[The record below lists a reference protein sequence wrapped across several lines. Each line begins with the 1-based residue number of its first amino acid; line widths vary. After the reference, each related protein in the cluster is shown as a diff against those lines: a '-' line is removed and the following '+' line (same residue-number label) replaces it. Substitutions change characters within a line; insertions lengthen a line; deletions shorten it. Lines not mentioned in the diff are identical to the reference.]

1 MVLVPTWIGEVGAFI
16 FNLIVLSLLI
26 KYNKS
31 IEKYNSTRPAQLKS
45 NPVKKQG
52 LVAYF
57 LIWVIASLVSWYYLE
72 YIKLGE
78 FFALSVVAP
87 AVIVL
92 FLEWIQV
99 LR

>member
-1 MVLVPTWIGEVGAFI
+1 MGEAGVFI
-16 FNLIVLSLLI
+16 FNFILLSLLI
-26 KYNKS
+26 KYNNS
-31 IEKYNSTRPAQLKS
+31 IEKYNSTRPAQLRDT
-45 NPVKKQG
+45 PVKKQG

-57 LIWVIASLVSWYYLE
+57 LIWAMASLVSWYYLE

-92 FLEWIQV
+92 FLDWIQV
-99 LR
+99 MR